1 MPGKDS
7 RIDVLHLEKKVSELE
22 ERIKSVEKSLEK
34 AGLEELK
41 KRLEDLEDLVMV
53 ENALTLEIKKMM
65 ESSSE
70 LVDLRDRVKNIENI
84 LTSVSHE
91 KLEELKRVK
100 AEDLA
105 RLSQRVESI
114 EEDLSLLRK
123 QISTTDFKEL
133 KESVEKKLAEGV
145 ISKSIKEILEI
156 QNMVLKNESRI
167 DNIEKSIEVLRAS
180 LKELQPALGLENVK
194 KIGILSNEI
203 ARKIEET
210 RELVARFDALQSN
223 LERKIGKVST
233 IENELGNIKVWMDKL
248 SKEFESI
255 NAKIFELRKR
265 QEENRIYLTEKIL
278 AHTEGVLK
286 EVQDLLT
293 QTKNEV
299 SEIVESKV
307 NERLLGS
314 ESLRKQ
320 VEELASRITTVEE
333 SNKKEIESMKT
344 ALQEMKEMQVF
355 PEERLNELMS
365 RNVYLEDKISA
376 LEKIVKELTKV
387 SPIVLE

>member
-286 EVQDLLT
+286 EVQDLLA

>member
-376 LEKIVKELTKV
+376 LEKIIKELTKV

>member
-1 MPGKDS
+1 LPGKDS

-286 EVQDLLT
+286 EVQDLLA

>member
-233 IENELGNIKVWMDKL
+233 IENELGNIKVWMDNL

-307 NERLLGS
+307 NEKLLGS

-376 LEKIVKELTKV
+376 LEKIIKELTKV

>member
-1 MPGKDS
+1 LPGKDS

-233 IENELGNIKVWMDKL
+233 IENELGNIKVWMDNL

-286 EVQDLLT
+286 EVQDLLA

-307 NERLLGS
+307 NEKLLGS